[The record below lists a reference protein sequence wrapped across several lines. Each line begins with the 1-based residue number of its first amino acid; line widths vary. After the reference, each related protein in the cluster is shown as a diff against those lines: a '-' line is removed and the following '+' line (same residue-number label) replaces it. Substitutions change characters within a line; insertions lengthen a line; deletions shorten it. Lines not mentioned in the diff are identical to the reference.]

1 MTKLSGTILD
11 GASQPEGPYAE
22 TGSRNSPDSV
32 RVLCVDDDPRVVEG
46 LSLHLRKDYQVLT
59 ALSGTQALERLKE
72 AGGAAV
78 VISDMRMP
86 GMDGAAL
93 LKHVM
98 HLYPDATRILLTG
111 EPGRDSA
118 VSAVNTAHVFR
129 FLLKP
134 CPPDQLKAAVEDGVI
149 QHRLVIAERSV
160 LKETLIGCI
169 KALVDVLAITSP
181 AAFGRASRVKRL
193 AMGLAA
199 RLDCQ
204 HFWQLEA
211 AAMLSQIGYL
221 SLPEELA
228 EKLHCG
234 EPLSPAEQT
243 LAGRVPEVVNAL
255 LENIPRLE
263 PVIQIVTALNWTD
276 EQIARLGDGTIGL
289 GARILGLVLEYDSL
303 TSRGGA
309 ASEAIQT
316 LRCRTARF
324 GAELV
329 EKFAAY
335 VGAATI
341 GAELRELPLKAVKP
355 GMVIMQDVR
364 TPRGLLFVA
373 RGFEVTNVFLERIR
387 NFGQELLDRPVKVL
401 LHGQAGPAASR

>member
-1 MTKLSGTILD
+1 MK
-11 GASQPEGPYAE
+11 
-22 TGSRNSPDSV
+22 SPDPV
-32 RVLCVDDDPRVVEG
+32 RVLCVDDDSRVVEG

-59 ALSGTQALERLKE
+59 AISGTQAIERLQE

-86 GMDGAAL
+86 GMDGATL
-93 LKHVM
+93 LRHVM
-98 HLYPDATRILLTG
+98 HLYPDTTRILLTG

-118 VSAVNTAHVFR
+118 VSAVNTTHVFR

-134 CPPDQLKAAVEDGVI
+134 CSPDQLKAAVEDGVI

-193 AMGLAA
+193 AMELAA
-199 RLDCQ
+199 RLQCL

-221 SLPEELA
+221 SLPEALV

-234 EPLSPAEQT
+234 EPLSPEEQT
-243 LAGRVPEVVNAL
+243 QAGRVPEVVNAL

-263 PVIQIVTALNWTD
+263 PVIQIVTALGWTD
-276 EQIARLGDGTIGL
+276 EQIARLGEGTIGL

-303 TSRGGA
+303 TSRGIS
-309 ASEAIQT
+309 ASDAIQA
-316 LRCRTARF
+316 LRSRTARF
-324 GAELV
+324 GAEV
-329 EKFAAY
+329 IGKFAEY
-335 VGAATI
+335 IGAAGT
-341 GAELRELPLKAVKP
+341 GMQLHELPLGVVQP

-373 RGFEVTNVFLERIR
+373 RGFEVTNVFVERIR
-387 NFGQELLDRPVKVL
+387 NFGQDLLDRPVKVL
-401 LHGQAGPAASR
+401 LHGQAGPGAGG